1 MILYRISALT
11 VPIGGVMGAL
21 FVPPILGITG
31 DKFMISDCPGKVFG
45 HIVSCL
51 IKIDVCPFG
60 YGPQLRLGPCNRP
73 KLRQASRL
81 CGP

>member
-31 DKFMISDCPGKVFG
+31 DKFMISDCPGKVFD
-45 HIVSCL
+45 HIVS
-51 IKIDVCPFG
+51 
-60 YGPQLRLGPCNRP
+60 
-73 KLRQASRL
+73 A
-81 CGP
+81 